1 MVVVICFNEHIF
13 ENRIN
18 SINAIM
24 KKIQAIVR
32 ASKFEDV
39 KEALA
44 AKEIYFFTF
53 YEVKGYGH
61 QKGKSRSYR
70 GTIYDVGYIA
80 RIKLEILISD
90 ETVDNAIAA
99 IESAAHTGEKGD
111 GIIYVSD
118 LVSTTNIRTGKTGSD
133 AINS

>member
-1 MVVVICFNEHIF
+1 
-13 ENRIN
+13 
-18 SINAIM
+18 M

-32 ASKFEDV
+32 ASKFDLV

-44 AKEIYFFTF
+44 EKEIYFFTF

-61 QKGKSRSYR
+61 QKGESRSYR
-70 GTIYDVGYIA
+70 GTVYDVGYIA
-80 RIKLEILISD
+80 RIKLEILIS
-90 ETVDNAIAA
+90 EEFVDAAITA

-111 GIIYVSD
+111 GLIYVSD
-118 LVSTTNIRTGKTGSD
+118 LERTVNIRTGRTGSE